1 MTILRP
7 ADIARALPM
16 DKAVEAMR
24 TAFAAHAEGRVQA
37 PSRAVLH
44 TGAAR
49 GATLVMP
56 AALESENLPLLAVKV
71 VSVFP
76 QNAEHGLASIHATV
90 LASDPATGAPQALLD
105 GASLTAIRTAAA
117 CGLATDLLAR
127 PESRVLAVFGS
138 GVHARTQVRAICAVR
153 SIEVVRIFN
162 PHRDSATAMAEELS
176 AQRGM
181 PDEILP
187 VRTSAEAL
195 HGADVACTAT
205 TSRVPV
211 FEDPDLPE
219 GIHLNAIGSFHAEDR
234 EIPGET
240 VARSRVVVDDR
251 EAALEEAGDLLI
263 PLGQGLIGHEHIY
276 CDLGSLVLGR
286 CEGRASERQITF
298 FKSVGL
304 AVQDLVAVQTVLREA
319 RRLGL
324 GERIA
329 W

>member
-1 MTILRP
+1 MTILRA

-37 PSRAVLH
+37 PSRSALH

-56 AALESENLPLLAVKV
+56 AALESGNPPLLAVKV
-71 VSVFP
+71 VSIFP
-76 QNAEHGLASIHATV
+76 QNAKHELASIHATV
-90 LASDPATGAPQALLD
+90 LASDPATGVPQALLD
-105 GASLTAIRTAAA
+105 GASLTAVRTAAA

-138 GVHARTQVRAICAVR
+138 GVHARTQVQAICAVR
-153 SIEVVRIFN
+153 SIQVVRIFN
-162 PHRDSATAMAEELS
+162 PHRESAASMADELS
-176 AQRGM
+176 VQPGM
-181 PDEILP
+181 PGEILA
-187 VRTSAEAL
+187 VRTPAEAL
-195 HGADVACTAT
+195 DGADVVCTAT

-211 FEDPDLPE
+211 FEDRDVPD
-219 GIHLNAIGSFHAEDR
+219 GIHLNAIGSFHAEGR

-240 VARSRVVVDDR
+240 VARARVVVDDR
-251 EAALEEAGDLLI
+251 EAALHEAGDLLL
-263 PLGQGLIGHEHIY
+263 PLAQGLIGREHIH
-276 CDLGSLVLGR
+276 CDLGSLVLGL
-286 CEGRASERQITF
+286 CEGRALPRQITF

-304 AVQDLVAVQTVLREA
+304 AVQDVVAVQTVLREA

-324 GERIA
+324 GESIA